1 MAKYG
6 NMEAKGNQTSFKPG
20 QGGRKTGSYNKIT
33 LEQKERVE
41 WVLGLLDDTLEE
53 DIQNLK
59 AEKRVRQYKTI
70 FRN

>member
-6 NMEAKGNQTSFKPG
+6 NMESKGNQTSFKPG

-41 WVLGLLDDTLEE
+41 WVLGLLDETLEE
-53 DIQNLK
+53 SISMLK
-59 AEKRVRQYKTI
+59 PKEKVDLWLSLQE
-70 FRN
+70 